1 MQTQELTLSEQVATL
16 QRQIESLELERVAKA
31 QSLGIPANTAPD
43 KIASVAKSLAG
54 AELGR
59 QERLVSIDLEL
70 AALKTR
76 LEQLG
81 EEQQQQERRE
91 LEDRVTASRR
101 ALEAKA
107 QELDRLTLQVI
118 QTVEEAKAIADRGY
132 CDWKQTTSSLSGYLR
147 QLPDYRVSL
156 PKIVKGGDGFILTSK

>member
-1 MQTQELTLSEQVATL
+1 M
-16 QRQIESLELERVAKA
+16 
-31 QSLGIPANTAPD
+31 
-43 KIASVAKSLAG
+43 
-54 AELGR
+54 
-59 QERLVSIDLEL
+59 
-70 AALKTR
+70 
-76 LEQLG
+76 
-81 EEQQQQERRE
+81 
-91 LEDRVTASRR
+91 TASRR

>member
-1 MQTQELTLSEQVATL
+1 MQTQELTLSEQISELHLQIATL
-16 QRQIESLELERVAKA
+16 EAERASKA
-31 QSLGIPANTAPD
+31 QVLGIPVDTAPD

-54 AELGR
+54 VELER
-59 QERLVSIDLEL
+59 QERLVAIDLEL

-107 QELDRLTLQVI
+107 QELDRLTQQVI

-132 CDWKQTTSSLSGYLR
+132 SDWKQTTSSLSGYLR

-156 PKIVKGGDGFILTSK
+156 PKIVKAGDGFILTSK